1 MTTTTQP
8 ASGAASASDP
18 TALPSP
24 WPSWLDDVWAKSPA
38 GGEPRGETLAEH
50 TWRVLQRLGD
60 LRRLRPALHQALNQL
75 ELWSWLFWACLLH
88 DLGKCAPG
96 FQHKLR
102 RDLRDSSEAKR
113 WAKHRHEVISLAFVD
128 WVFPKSG
135 EARAW
140 VIAGVASHHRDREA
154 IEMAYPH
161 EAADQLKEIVAS
173 IPEEVIAGIYDW
185 LRDCAKPWARA
196 LDITIEP
203 AAPVM
208 ERQAA
213 MSHIREQGDQ
223 AILLALKDYARWSRQ
238 LEQQKQPATAAI
250 ILRGLITQSDRTA
263 SARAGVIRPLR
274 CAAHELRGKWPHI
287 QHYNAHQERCAETVG
302 SALLV
307 APTGS
312 GKTEAAL
319 LWACKQGAPRLF
331 YTLPYQASMN
341 AMWRRLAATF
351 HPRDVQMQHGRGLLA
366 LYCLLMEAEPD
377 PDQALRQAR
386 WRQNLARLHHAPAQ
400 VFSPYQMLKA
410 MFRLKGYEGMLTDFH
425 SAAFIF
431 DEVHAYEPGRLAMIV
446 ETIRHLREHFGARFF
461 VMSATFPS
469 LIREKLE
476 EALDKPAFIQAE
488 DALYRAFYRHR
499 LHLREGDLLDPSHW
513 SGIVQTAQQ
522 GAAVLICVNTVARAQ
537 EAYRRL
543 RSDLPNAECVL
554 LHGRFNLLD
563 RSKRERRIREAVGA
577 LGAQRRPVVLIATQV
592 VEVSLDIDLDTVFSD
607 PAPLEALV
615 QRFGRVNRRRRIQ
628 PAAPVHVFT
637 QPIADKRPY
646 DAAPV
651 EAALVILRRHADQLI
666 AEDHIGQWLDE
677 IYTGA
682 TREAWLGAYDHASK
696 EFLDTCVRRLR
707 PFQSDEAVEEQFY
720 QAFDGVEV
728 LPESLA
734 EEYDALRES
743 RPILAQELLVP
754 IRYAQL
760 KQIDR
765 AGRLKRR
772 AHPTIV
778 AVPYSGDDD
787 GVGLDLSVLRTAP
800 TTRDSEEDSGK

>member
-1 MTTTTQP
+1 MTTVTQ
-8 ASGAASASDP
+8 SASCAAIAPDAA
-18 TALPSP
+18 ALPSP
-24 WPSWLDDVWAKSPA
+24 WPNWLDAVWAKSPA

-60 LRRLRPALHQALNQL
+60 LRRLRPALHQALGQP

-102 RDLRDSSEAKR
+102 RDLRDSAEAKG

-128 WVFPKSG
+128 WVFPKPG

-154 IEMAYPH
+154 IERAYPP
-161 EAADQLKEIVAS
+161 EAADQLREIIAS
-173 IPEEVIAGIYDW
+173 IPEDVIAGIYDW
-185 LRDCAKPWARA
+185 LRDCAGPWASA
-196 LDITIEP
+196 LGIAIAP
-203 AAPVM
+203 AALTE

-213 MSHIREQGDQ
+213 VSHVRERGDQ
-223 AILLALKDYARWSRQ
+223 AILRALKDYARWSRQ
-238 LEQQKQPATAAI
+238 LKPPATAAL
-250 ILRGLITQSDRTA
+250 ILRGLITQSDHTA

-274 CAAHELRGKWPHI
+274 CAADELRGKWPHI
-287 QHYNAHQERCAETVG
+287 QRYNAHQERCAKTVG

-319 LWACKQGAPRLF
+319 LWACAQGAPRLF

-341 AMWRRLAATF
+341 AMWRRLAAAF

-366 LYCLLMEAEPD
+366 LFRLLMEAEPD
-377 PDQALRQAR
+377 PAQALRQAR

-446 ETIRHLREHFGARFF
+446 ETIRHLREHFGARFL

-476 EALDKPAFIQAE
+476 EALGSPALIRAE
-488 DALYRAFYRHR
+488 DALYRAFCRHR
-499 LHLREGDLLDPSHW
+499 LHLREGDLLDPGRW
-513 SGIVQTAQQ
+513 SAILQTAQQ
-522 GAAVLICVNTVARAQ
+522 GAAVLVCVNTVARAQ

-543 RSDLPNAECVL
+543 RGDLPNAECIL
-554 LHGRFNLLD
+554 LHGRFNVLD
-563 RSKRERRIREAVGA
+563 RSQRERRIREAVGA
-577 LGAQRRPVVLIATQV
+577 LGAQRRPVVLVATQV

-615 QRFGRVNRRRRIQ
+615 QRFGRVNRRQRIR

-651 EAALVILRRHADQLI
+651 EAALAILRRHDGQLI
-666 AEDHIGQWLDE
+666 AEDHIGPWLDE
-677 IYTGA
+677 IYTGEA
-682 TREAWLGAYDHASK
+682 REAWLSAYERARK
-696 EFLDTCVRRLR
+696 EFLDTCVRTLR
-707 PFQSDEAVEEQFY
+707 PFQSDDAIEEQFY

-734 EEYDALRES
+734 EEYAALRES

-760 KQIDR
+760 QQIAR

-778 AVPYSGDDD
+778 AVPYSGDED
-787 GVGLDLSVLRTAP
+787 GVGLDLRVLRADNAL
-800 TTRDSEEDSGK
+800 RHSEEESAQ